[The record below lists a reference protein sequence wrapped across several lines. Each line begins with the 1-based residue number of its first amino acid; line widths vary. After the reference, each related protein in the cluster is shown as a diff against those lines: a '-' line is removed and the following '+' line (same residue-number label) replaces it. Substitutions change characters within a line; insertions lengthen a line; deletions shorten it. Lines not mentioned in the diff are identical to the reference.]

1 MITLPE
7 LEAAA
12 EVVHRTMAPTPQ
24 IAWPLLAER
33 TGAEVWVKHE
43 NHSPIGAFK
52 VRGGLVY
59 LTELKR
65 QVPHLQSV
73 IAATT
78 GNHGQAVAFAARQ
91 LGVRAILVVPHGNPR
106 EKNAAMRAF
115 GGELVEHGVDFQ
127 EAFEWAVEEARAQG
141 LHMVKSFHPLLVR
154 GQATYALEF
163 LRAAP
168 DLDTVYVPVGMGS
181 GICGVIAVR
190 NALGLATKVV
200 GVVAENAPA
209 YALSFAERRRITTP
223 TAATIAEGLSCRA
236 PDPEALAVIFH
247 GADRFVTVSE
257 GEIRA
262 AMRDWF
268 SDTHNVAEGATAAG
282 LAALLKER
290 ERMRGRRVGLI
301 HTGGNVDRAVLAD
314 VLAEGSGSQAGAT
327 R

>member
-1 MITLPE
+1 
-7 LEAAA
+7 
-12 EVVHRTMAPTPQ
+12 
-24 IAWPLLAER
+24 
-33 TGAEVWVKHE
+33 
-43 NHSPIGAFK
+43 
-52 VRGGLVY
+52 
-59 LTELKR
+59 
-65 QVPHLQSV
+65 
-73 IAATT
+73 
-78 GNHGQAVAFAARQ
+78 
-91 LGVRAILVVPHGNPR
+91 
-106 EKNAAMRAF
+106 MRAF

-314 VLAEGSGSQAGAT
+314 VLAEGSGARGGT